1 MFETIVVPLDGSE
14 LSARALHPASAIAVR
29 TGADL
34 RVVSAVGHE
43 RDVAA
48 RARALETQIA
58 QTGILAVAVD
68 VTVANPADLISTEAG
83 HSDQLVCMAS
93 HSRGRVGEALF
104 GSVAEVVVRNAR
116 RPIVL
121 VGPHYEPP
129 KPVPLDRVLVALDGS
144 RPSREVIPFVAE
156 WAEHL
161 GLKVSL
167 ALVVTPAATE
177 QALNQSVVV
186 EPVMEAAPLER
197 VAAGLVDQGLT
208 VDWDVL
214 HGPDPATSIVRA
226 AVDGSASIIAMTTHG
241 RTGLARI
248 VAGSVAMAVVH
259 HSPCPVLLLRP
270 PSSSSPS
277 W

>member
-34 RVVSAVGHE
+34 RVVSAVSHD
-43 RDVAA
+43 RDVAT
-48 RARALETQIA
+48 RTRELETQIQ
-58 QTGILAVAVD
+58 QTGILAISVD
-68 VTVANPADLISTEAG
+68 VSVGNPADLISTEAG
-83 HSDQLVCMAS
+83 HLDQLVCMAS
-93 HSRGRVGEALF
+93 HSRGRIGEALF
-104 GSVAEVVVRNAR
+104 GSVAEVVVRHAR
-116 RPIVL
+116 RPILL

-129 KPVPLDRVLVALDGS
+129 KPIPLDRMLVALDGS
-144 RPSREVIPFVAE
+144 RPSREVMPFVAE
-156 WAEHL
+156 WAEHM

-167 ALVVTPAATE
+167 ALVVTPSAIE
-177 QALNQSVVV
+177 QAMRQSVPGESVV
-186 EPVMEAAPLER
+186 ESAPLER
-197 VAAGLVDQGLT
+197 VAAALIDQGLT

-214 HGPDPATSIVRA
+214 HGPDPATSIVQA
-226 AVDGSASIIAMTTHG
+226 ATEGTASIIAMTTHG

-270 PSSSSPS
+270 PSSSSS
-277 W
+277 